1 MIKKC
6 RKISIEL
13 QNFDSFFFFFFDNL
27 ESMIYQ
33 KANASYT

>member
-13 QNFDSFFFFFFDNL
+13 QNFDSFFFDNL